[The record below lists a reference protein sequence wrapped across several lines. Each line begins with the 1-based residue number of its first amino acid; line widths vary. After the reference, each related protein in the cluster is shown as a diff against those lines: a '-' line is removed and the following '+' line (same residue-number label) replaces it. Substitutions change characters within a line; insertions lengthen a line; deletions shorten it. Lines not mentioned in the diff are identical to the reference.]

1 MPERVE
7 IFNLADCAVE
17 IRTEDVDGAPD
28 VLLTSY
34 LIYVNNATLDDRP
47 TVRKNVQAGKRG
59 NRLTTIGNDYTLSL
73 SRLHAKFSEDFG
85 ITGSV
90 SINVSTYQ
98 TYQIKLVYT
107 NADNP
112 TLTETHTLNGCQL
125 AGRAIRTNLLENT
138 VPLSWAVGDYVPP
151 A

>member
-17 IRTEDVDGAPD
+17 IRTEDVDGLPD
-28 VLLTSY
+28 TLLTSY

-47 TVRKNVQAGKRG
+47 TVRKSIQSGKRG
-59 NRLTTIGNDYTLSL
+59 NRLTTIGHDYTLSL
-73 SRLHAKFSEDFG
+73 SRFHAKYSEDFG
-85 ITGSV
+85 IASV
-90 SINVSTYQ
+90 SPDA

-107 NADNP
+107 NTENP

-125 AGRAIRTNLLENT
+125 AGRSIRTNLLENT

-151 A
+151 T

>member
-1 MPERVE
+1 MPERTE

-17 IRTEDVDGAPD
+17 IRTEDVNGAPD
-28 VLLTSY
+28 TLLTDY

-47 TVRKNVQAGKRG
+47 TVRKSVQSGKRG
-59 NRLTTIGNDYTLSL
+59 DRLTTIGHDYTLSL
-73 SRLHAKFSEDFG
+73 SRFHAKYSEDFG
-85 ITGSV
+85 IASV
-90 SINVSTYQ
+90 SPDA

-107 NADNP
+107 NTENP

-151 A
+151 T

>member
-17 IRTEDVDGAPD
+17 IRTEDVDGTPINPA
-28 VLLTSY
+28 LTSY

-47 TVRKNVQAGKRG
+47 TVRKTVQAGKRG
-59 NRLTTIGNDYTLSL
+59 DRLTTIGHDYTLSL
-73 SRLHAKFSEDFG
+73 SRLHAKYSEDFG
-85 ITGSV
+85 IASV
-90 SINVSTYQ
+90 SPDT
-98 TYQIKLVYT
+98 TYQILLVYT
-107 NADNP
+107 NTENP

-151 A
+151 T